1 MALVPS
7 RPNRR
12 EMPGGMWAVARCGT
26 GPCPRGYCFGW
37 RCLGSLLARCSARN
51 PPGGGGA
58 RLALLVVL
66 PGGCPGS
73 VPWTGVAG
81 SRREQAQS
89 LAAPSGVC
97 PLLRVA
103 ALLCCVY
110 CRRVGAQGG
119 GRGVR
124 MEPTR
129 SCGHLPEP
137 WCPRR
142 PLPALLPGCA
152 AISLSKRVGSPSHPG
167 SPRVAA
173 CSCSSLVGLLALGA

>member
-124 MEPTR
+124 MEPRTLLWPSAR
-129 SCGHLPEP
+129 ALVPPASLARLATWLCSNLSEQACG
-137 WCPRR
+137 
-142 PLPALLPGCA
+142 
-152 AISLSKRVGSPSHPG
+152 LS
-167 SPRVAA
+167 
-173 CSCSSLVGLLALGA
+173 